1 MAKVGEVLKFAD
13 RGISVEDARKAM
25 LSAGEAPS
33 GIAREKAKNASAGFV
48 AEEELPPPPVAAA
61 PVVAPDLED
70 MLPLDDELPAP
81 VAPKPADNA
90 ASAPAV
96 DPPKPKIER
105 FENDQFLGEIRQ
117 ENGKWVAE
125 LQYKNGAG
133 TEKWTRATKNELMIA
148 LLEGKGNATLRV
160 RAAKRRETL
169 GVELDKSLSLPED
182 ITAEE
187 FGKMSEKEQNRT
199 LSNITRQNILD
210 FAQEHPEYIRSDRNT
225 DNMTKFMT
233 KNSLPYTVK
242 NLSHAYEMLLEDN
255 ELDVHKPARTEAP
268 TQPSLAAP
276 ATPKVVEDSAP
287 APAPASAPAAAAP
300 PEPGVV
306 VRKRGSSGLQPGQ
319 SSVPSGDSVRPEDG
333 SKGKDLS
340 EAELRRL
347 SPIGA
352 PVSKD
357 LRARANA
364 ERIALAGS
372 RV

>member
-1 MAKVGEVLKFAD
+1 MTKVGEVLKFSD
-13 RGISVEDARKAM
+13 RGVSVDEARKAM
-25 LSAGEAPS
+25 LAAGEAPS
-33 GIAREKAKNASAGFV
+33 GIAREKAKNVSAGFV
-48 AEEELPPPPVAAA
+48 AEEELPAPPVA
-61 PVVAPDLED
+61 VAPAAAVPDLAE

-81 VAPKPADNA
+81 APKPADNT
-90 ASAPAV
+90 APAPV
-96 DPPKPKIER
+96 IDTPKPKIER
-105 FENDQFLGEIRQ
+105 VENESFFAELRQ

-125 LQYKNGAG
+125 IEYKNGAG
-133 TEKWTRATKNELMIA
+133 TEKWTRSTKNELMLA

-187 FGKMSEKEQNRT
+187 FNAMPEKLQNQT
-199 LSNITRQNILD
+199 LKNITTQNILN
-210 FAQEHPEYIRSDRNT
+210 FAQEHPEYLRTERNT
-225 DNMTKFMT
+225 NNMTAYMT
-233 KNSLPYTVK
+233 KHGLPYTVK
-242 NLSHAYEMLLEDN
+242 NLNHAYEMLLEDN
-255 ELDVHKPARTEAP
+255 ELDVQKPARREAP
-268 TQPSLAAP
+268 VQPSLATPPAP
-276 ATPKVVEDSAP
+276 RATEDSVPVPAP
-287 APAPASAPAAAAP
+287 APAPAVAPAT
-300 PEPGVV
+300 EPGVV

-333 SKGKDLS
+333 SRGKDLS

-372 RV
+372 RG